1 MPCRKLEEESNL
13 CTSFMVQPPFPCQP
27 SLCYHTSLL
36 STLFSSSHFNTQYL
50 FPSKLSLT
58 FQKFLLFLLTCLEQN
73 FQVPGG
79 VQLHKNPMLNY
90 YPGVRDYMGFYRCS
104 RNKECHMNY
113 CVSWTKPRDLGRQRK
128 QEIVLHKSLLW
139 LLYYLWYS
147 GFNCILFLLTCRFLE
162 FSSFNLL
169 YSCFVSFLTLKM
181 TFNYLEKKWKP
192 VMWY

>member
-1 MPCRKLEEESNL
+1 MHILHGPA
-13 CTSFMVQPPFPCQP
+13 PFPISAIP
-27 SLCYHTSLL
+27 LLSYISL

-50 FPSKLSLT
+50 FPSKRSLT

-73 FQVPGG
+73 FQVPEG

-90 YPGVRDYMGFYRCS
+90 YSGVRDYMGFYRCS

-147 GFNCILFLLTCRFLE
+147 GIQLYTLLANMQVPRI
-162 FSSFNLL
+162 
-169 YSCFVSFLTLKM
+169 
-181 TFNYLEKKWKP
+181 
-192 VMWY
+192 

>member
-1 MPCRKLEEESNL
+1 MISPNDRRYVRLSIPFSPNRYLSRHFFGLFYSYFSKEYPCEYMPCRKLEEESNL

-27 SLCYHTSLL
+27 SLSYHTSLL

-113 CVSWTKPRDLGRQRK
+113 CVS
-128 QEIVLHKSLLW
+128 
-139 LLYYLWYS
+139 
-147 GFNCILFLLTCRFLE
+147 
-162 FSSFNLL
+162 
-169 YSCFVSFLTLKM
+169 
-181 TFNYLEKKWKP
+181 
-192 VMWY
+192 